1 MTIKDYIP
9 PIMTTRRILFIVYP
23 GIELLD
29 VAGPAAV
36 FSAANEISGQRLY
49 SHRVLSPVAGQIT
62 SHSGL
67 MLAAQALK
75 GFRFKNSDTLL
86 VVGAY
91 EPSLVPA
98 MGDGTIRNTL
108 VNAAKRVERYGSIC
122 TGAFVLATAGL
133 LKNRHV
139 TTHWAGIERLARTS
153 ADASVDA
160 QALYVNDGRLWTSAG
175 VASGIDMALAML
187 EEDHGAGLKSKV
199 ARQLVVYAHRPGY
212 QSQFSE
218 LLTAQAK
225 ADERYARLVDWLSG
239 RLDRVTSVSEM
250 AGFVAMSERS
260 FYRHF
265 TRTFGQTPSKFLE
278 TLRLETGKNL
288 LEAGQPVN
296 RVSTQVGFRSESHFR
311 AAFKAQFGVTPGLF
325 AQVQGK

>member
-1 MTIKDYIP
+1 
-9 PIMTTRRILFIVYP
+9 MTTRRILFIVYP

-49 SHRVLSPVAGQIT
+49 SHKVLSPIAGQIA

-67 MLAAQALK
+67 MFAAQAIK
-75 GFRFKNSDTLL
+75 GFRFKDSDTLL

-91 EPSLVPA
+91 ESSLVPA

-108 VNAAKRVERYGSIC
+108 VSAAKRVERYGSIC
-122 TGAFVLATAGL
+122 TGAFVLAKAGL
-133 LKNRHV
+133 LNDRHV
-139 TTHWAGIERLARTS
+139 ATHWAGIEQLARVTT
-153 ADASVDA
+153 DAVVDA

-187 EEDHGAGLKSKV
+187 EKDHGAGLKSKV
-199 ARQLVVYAHRPGY
+199 AKQLVVYAHRPGY

-225 ADERYARLVDWLSG
+225 ADERYARLIDWLSG
-239 RLDRVTSVSEM
+239 RLDRVTPVSEM
-250 AGFVAMSERS
+250 AAFVAMSERS

-265 TRTFGQTPSKFLE
+265 TQVFGQTPSKFLE
-278 TLRLETGKNL
+278 TLRLETAKNL
-288 LEAGQPVN
+288 LEAGLSVN
-296 RVSTQVGFRSESHFR
+296 LVSARVGFRSESHFR
-311 AAFKAQFGVTPGLF
+311 TAFKAQFGMTPGLF
-325 AQVQGK
+325 AQMHGT